1 MEQQGEL
8 EGTLSPRMDEALEL
22 AIRLHGHDTRKKC
35 KVPYLAHVLNVCALV
50 IQDGGD
56 EDEAVAALL
65 HDALEDK
72 PGEITVGEIQARFG
86 GKVAG
91 IVTLCTDTVEG
102 FKGGDKGPW
111 RERKERYLNAVR
123 HHDPALLR
131 VTVADK
137 IDNARAIIFDH
148 KHVGEQIWK
157 RFNAGRD
164 DQMWYYGAAI
174 QVYRDVGFK
183 GPLLEELE
191 ALVEELKLL
200 SGVTWPPDGA

>member
-1 MEQQGEL
+1 MEQQDEQ
-8 EGTLSPRMDEALEL
+8 ERTLSPRMVEAIDL
-22 AIRLHGHDTRKKC
+22 AFRLHGHDTRKEC

-72 PGEITVGEIQARFG
+72 PEKIKVREIKARFG
-86 GKVAG
+86 GKVAE
-91 IVTLCTDTVEG
+91 IVTLCTDTKKG

-111 RERKERYLNAVR
+111 RERKERYLMEIK

-148 KHVGEQIWK
+148 KHVGERVWK
-157 RFNAGRD
+157 RFKAGRD
-164 DQMWYYGAAI
+164 EQLWYYGAAL

-183 GPLLEELE
+183 GPLLEDLG